1 MRYLQDNNMFVNVKD
16 SKYVRDTNSMALI
29 NNDSSAREDYLMK
42 SKILKSQKEE
52 INNIRIEVSSIK
64 NDMDEIKKLLVQ
76 LLGKGTNG

>member
-1 MRYLQDNNMFVNVKD
+1 MFVNVRD

>member
-1 MRYLQDNNMFVNVKD
+1 MFVNVKD

-52 INNIRIEVSSIK
+52 INNIRNEVSSIK
-64 NDMDEIKKLLVQ
+64 NDINEIKKLLVQ

>member
-1 MRYLQDNNMFVNVKD
+1 MFVNVKD

>member
-1 MRYLQDNNMFVNVKD
+1 MFVNVKD

-64 NDMDEIKKLLVQ
+64 NDIDEIKKLLVQ